1 MAELIEGRLLELR
14 ASGTGR
20 KVSGS
25 IPYGAAGSVGEG
37 AYREILEPLSL
48 KPAADVLCLY
58 AHDSAALLG
67 RVSSGTL
74 QLRNSNAA
82 LEFECDL
89 PSTTLG
95 NDVLQMVKRGDLRS
109 ASFGFLCKRQTWSTD
124 SRERRI
130 LEADLREIS
139 LVAIGAYP
147 GAGNLQLRHAEAP
160 APAHPRLV
168 AKRRYLELLA

>member
-1 MAELIEGRLLELR
+1 MADLIEGRLLELR

-20 KVSGS
+20 KVSGT
-25 IPYGAAGSVGEG
+25 IPYGQAGEVGGG
-37 AYREILEPLSL
+37 AYREVLEAGSL
-48 KPAADVLCLY
+48 RPAADVLLLY
-58 AHDSAALLG
+58 AHRNDALLG

-82 LEFECDL
+82 LEFDCEL
-89 PSTTLG
+89 PKTALG
-95 NDVLQMVKRGDLRS
+95 NDVLELVRRGDLKS
-109 ASFGFLCKRQTWSTD
+109 ASFGFVAKRQSWSTD

-130 LEADLREIS
+130 LEAQLHEIS

-160 APAHPRLV
+160 APMHPRLV